1 MILRDRYAELSLDG
15 WDAANGG
22 IVGPATRDGDRERG
36 GRGAAG
42 KGSEGGETATAA
54 IVAKIELVEDE
65 LPGGDAVDVTVSS
78 SNDRKVRVVFCSFS
92 VASGPPPASALVA
105 VSCSCSAL
113 VRRRFLAYPR

>member
-42 KGSEGGETATAA
+42 KGGEGGETATAA

-78 SNDRKVRVVFCSFS
+78 SNDRKVRVVFVFCFLWRADHPR
-92 VASGPPPASALVA
+92 VKPLLPF
-105 VSCSCSAL
+105 L
-113 VRRRFLAYPR
+113 VRVLPLFVVVS